1 MAHSNH
7 INMLEGPILGR
18 LLLFALPLAMSSI
31 LQQLF
36 NSADLAVVGH
46 FAGKQAM
53 AAVGGNSAV
62 INLLVNLFVASP
74 SARTWS

>member
-36 NSADLAVVGH
+36 NSADMAVVGH
-46 FAGKQAM
+46 FAGIILE
-53 AAVGGNSAV
+53 N
-62 INLLVNLFVASP
+62 
-74 SARTWS
+74 